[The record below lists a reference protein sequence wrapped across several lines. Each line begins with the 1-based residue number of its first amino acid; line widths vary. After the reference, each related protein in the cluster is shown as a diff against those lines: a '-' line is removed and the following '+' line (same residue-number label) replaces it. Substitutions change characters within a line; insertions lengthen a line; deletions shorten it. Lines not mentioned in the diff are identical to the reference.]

1 MATDGFDEHVDDD
14 AAAAAADGD
23 VGLNSTDGNS
33 SWLWIAISHYQTWT
47 PRAYMKMHSEFV
59 PA

>member
-1 MATDGFDEHVDDD
+1 MAMDGFDEHVDDD

-33 SWLWIAISHYQTWT
+33 FMALDSDLALSDKD
-47 PRAYMKMHSEFV
+47 A
-59 PA
+59 